1 MAEPTLK
8 QLRYFLAV
16 AEEQHFGQA
25 ALRCAVTQP
34 ALSMQIQDLERTVG
48 TALIERTR
56 HGARLTD
63 AGERLARRAARVLHE
78 VRDLVDEARG
88 CGGILRGTIRV
99 GVIPSIAPYL
109 LPPLLPR
116 LRDAYPELDLHV
128 RETQTEQLLNELA
141 NGRLDCLILALPIE
155 QNEFTT
161 LELFEDR
168 FLLAQPKTRPTNGR
182 RRAFTPALQ
191 DERLLLLEEGH
202 CLRDQILQY
211 CRKQSLKQ
219 VDTFEAA
226 SLTTIVQL
234 VANDFGVTLVPELCA
249 GIESRYGDVQ
259 LVRFADPEPLRTV
272 GLAWRASSP
281 RSMDFEALGAVI
293 QTAGTEII
301 EKAMP
306 RSRRPARKKTAQN
319 T

>member
-8 QLRYFLAV
+8 QLRYFVAV

-25 ALRCAVTQP
+25 AIRCAVTQP
-34 ALSMQIQDLERTVG
+34 ALSMQIQDLERNVG

-63 AGERLARRAARVLHE
+63 AGHRLARRATRVLHE

-88 CGGILRGTIRV
+88 CDGILRGTIRV

-128 RETQTEQLLNELA
+128 RETQTERLLNELA
-141 NGRLDCLILALPIE
+141 NGRLDCLILALPID
-155 QNEFTT
+155 QSDVTT
-161 LELFEDR
+161 LALFEDR
-168 FLLAQPKTRPTNGR
+168 FLLAQPKTRPGGTA
-182 RRAFTPALQ
+182 RRAFTPALR

-249 GIESRYGDVQ
+249 CVESRYGDVG
-259 LVRFADPEPLRTV
+259 LVRFAEPEPFRTV

-281 RSMDFEALGAVI
+281 RKSDFEALGEVI
-293 QTAGTEII
+293 RTAGKEII
-301 EKAMP
+301 DKALP
-306 RSRRPARKKTAQN
+306 KSRHSNTKKIVQRT
-319 T
+319 